1 MTIRR
6 QYSLPNCSLILD
18 GWAQDMSGNEG
29 SNGRPL
35 MSMVMNAECRFT
47 TKTEQ
52 NLLKGD
58 REFLESLVR
67 VVNHYAQYILSGI
80 NAKNQQ
86 DWVSEK
92 VKLEPIPET
101 NRHRLQ
107 YTHQEEGK
115 PETTETVDLNTVEL
129 FDLIEAIDQLLN
141 DGTTLPEL
149 TLSINPNSRRL
160 RSQEEPLRKRATPA
174 LTGVASLT
182 VAAIALF
189 LVPVP
194 EMREA
199 EVTESRERREEETLP
214 DGESENG
221 EIVPSGIEET
231 LEVVSAMENTEE
243 IEALA
248 EELQTTIEEN
258 WEDQGLVQEPLSYRV
273 WVTSEG
279 DVIAYQGIS
288 DPDRNITE
296 VPALPNLLSALSEET
311 TPEEIEAI
319 AELEVIFDPSG
330 TVEVMTE

>member
-29 SNGRPL
+29 DNGRPL
-35 MSMVMNAECRFT
+35 MSIVMNAECRFT
-47 TKTEQ
+47 AKTEQ

-67 VVNHYAQYILSGI
+67 VVSHYAQYILSGI
-80 NAKNQQ
+80 DAKDQQ

-115 PETTETVDLNTVEL
+115 AETTETVDLTTVEL

-149 TLSINPNSRRL
+149 TLSINPNSRRI
-160 RSQEEPLRKRATPA
+160 RSREEPLSKRAIPA
-174 LTGVASLT
+174 LTGVASVT

-189 LVPVP
+189 FVPIP

-199 EVTESRERREEETLP
+199 ERTESRDPREEETLP
-214 DGESENG
+214 DGEGEDG
-221 EIVPSGIEET
+221 EIIPSGIEET
-231 LEVVSAMENTEE
+231 LEVVPAMENPEA
-243 IEALA
+243 INALA
-248 EELQTTIEEN
+248 EDLQTRIEET
-258 WEDQGLVQEPLSYRV
+258 WEEQGLVQEPLSYRV
-273 WVTSEG
+273 WVTSSG

-288 DPDRNITE
+288 DPNRNITE
-296 VPALPNLLSALSEET
+296 VPALPNLLSARPEET
-311 TPEEIEAI
+311 TPEGIEAI
-319 AELEVIFDPSG
+319 TELEVIFDPSG

>member
-29 SNGRPL
+29 DNGRPL
-35 MSMVMNAECRFT
+35 MSIVMNAECRFT
-47 TKTEQ
+47 AKTEQ

-80 NAKNQQ
+80 DAKNQQ

-115 PETTETVDLNTVEL
+115 AETTETVDLTTVEL

-149 TLSINPNSRRL
+149 TLSINPNSRRI
-160 RSQEEPLRKRATPA
+160 RSREEPLSKRATPA

-189 LVPVP
+189 FVPVP
-194 EMREA
+194 EKREA
-199 EVTESRERREEETLP
+199 ELTKSRDQEETLP
-214 DGESENG
+214 DSEGESG

-231 LEVVSAMENTEE
+231 LEVVPAMENPTA
-243 IEALA
+243 INALA
-248 EELQTTIEEN
+248 EDLQTRIEET
-258 WEDQGLVQEPLSYRV
+258 WEEQGLVQESLSYRV
-273 WVTSEG
+273 WVTSGG
-279 DVIAYQGIS
+279 DVLAYQGIS

-296 VPALPNLLSALSEET
+296 VPALPNLLSAPPEET
-311 TPEEIEAI
+311 SPEGIEAI
-319 AELEVIFDPSG
+319 AELQVIFDPSG
-330 TVEVMTE
+330 TVKVIAE